1 MGIMDWGKS
10 KIEGVKKDVIKAK
23 AKEAINEK
31 FNLEGKHDVTL
42 DQVAGKVIEK
52 VGVDNIMKAKKIMD
66 TFKS

>member
-10 KIEGVKKDVIKAK
+10 KIEGVKKDVIKSK

-31 FNLEGKHDVTL
+31 FNLEGKHDEGL
-42 DQVAGKVIEK
+42 DQVADKIIEK

-66 TFKS
+66 TLKS